1 MRRILVGLI
10 AAISVGPPAMAQAAA
25 PHLRFAGHGVELTL
39 QGRTIQQ
46 FRIRLVYVCGPT
58 GGQRV
63 STTLKLRGLA
73 VSPAGQ
79 FRWHFELGPLVL
91 DLVGKVAGHKATGTA
106 SGFGDVGAGSSDCGT
121 GPVRWTATRP

>member
-1 MRRILVGLI
+1 MRRILVGVI
-10 AAISVGPPAMAQAAA
+10 AAISVGAPAMAQAAA
-25 PHLRFAGHGVELTL
+25 PRLRFAGPGVELTL

-73 VSPAGQ
+73 VSPAGR
-79 FRWHFELGPLVL
+79 FRWHLEQGPLVL
-91 DLVGKVAGHKATGTA
+91 DLIGKVGGHKATGTA